1 MESGEHPMW
10 KNMDWEKEK
19 AKDGKRDRQ
28 RASGKK
34 KKGNKPGRERRM
46 SRGFTCIKWEKNTCG
61 VVNSDVLTTSIIC
74 IMLCRLSRIISTVY
88 FVLYCMFIFLLRIAC
103 SYSLIDFLLILFF
116 FNAS

>member
-34 KKGNKPGRERRM
+34 KKETNLEEREE
-46 SRGFTCIKWEKNTCG
+46 WVEVLPVLNEKRIR
-61 VVNSDVLTTSIIC
+61 VVS
-74 IMLCRLSRIISTVY
+74 
-88 FVLYCMFIFLLRIAC
+88 
-103 SYSLIDFLLILFF
+103 
-116 FNAS
+116 